1 MLIGIQIKLF
11 GRGVEHLLCWRYKN
25 SLPLADQIYSR
36 TEYMNKMAGGV
47 GVAFMMI
54 KLILEPRSNDIDDTL
69 NMLQGIE
76 NS

>member
-1 MLIGIQIKLF
+1 
-11 GRGVEHLLCWRYKN
+11 
-25 SLPLADQIYSR
+25 
-36 TEYMNKMAGGV
+36 MNKMAGGV